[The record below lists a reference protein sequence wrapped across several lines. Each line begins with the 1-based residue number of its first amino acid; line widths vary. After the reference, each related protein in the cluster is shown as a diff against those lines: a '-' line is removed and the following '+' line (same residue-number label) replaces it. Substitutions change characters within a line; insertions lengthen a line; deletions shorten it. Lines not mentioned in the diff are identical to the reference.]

1 MKIIKLRRNGK
12 AEVGAGERVFS
23 VAAVNC
29 VAGKGREIA
38 EIFHI
43 ATAIGACAVG
53 AANPGNAD
61 ARARPETSCRASL
74 DWAGVDVRSYTV
86 TAGVNVARD
95 DFADDLMTGNNSR
108 ITWREFTLDNMKIS
122 AADPTCEHPQQN
134 VTWFRLWRGDVF
146 EVEWGFRNWGGSSK
160 NCGFH
165 EP

>member
-74 DWAGVDVRSYTV
+74 NWAGVDVRSYTV

-134 VTWFRLWRGDVF
+134 VTWFRL
-146 EVEWGFRNWGGSSK
+146 
-160 NCGFH
+160 
-165 EP
+165 